1 MGLLEI
7 FLNNY
12 LVGIVAQITVV
23 LVAQVIRGQAQLEYL
38 VM

>member
-1 MGLLEI
+1 MGIIGNFFKQL
-7 FLNNY
+7 FDG
-12 LVGIVAQITVV
+12 VVAQITVV